1 MKKKSNKKHKKSS
14 AIYKYIIFSLITII
28 IALSAFIGGYILNQK
43 QSQKEIKK
51 YQNTLT
57 LMQQKINQL
66 SKEIQQQKT
75 QKQNISYNNSEII
88 DFLQAANKNKKI
100 NQIKIHKKIK
110 TKKPKLVI
118 IIDDVAFRYEV
129 NLIKSIPFKITPS
142 FFPPT
147 KNHPFTTIYAKSF
160 KDYMVH
166 VPMQAINYPH
176 PEPKTLLI
184 TDSYAVIKHR
194 IDTIK
199 KEFPKAHF
207 INNHTGSRFTAN
219 LQAMNY
225 LFIALKKDNLG
236 FVDSMTTPYS
246 KSKIVD
252 KIYHIP
258 LFQRDIFLDN
268 IQNPTYIKNQLKK
281 AIAIAKKRGYA
292 IAIGHP
298 HKVTLETLKN
308 SKKLLNQVDVIYIDE
323 LTKYAKN

>member
-88 DFLQAANKNKKI
+88 DFLQASNKNKKI

-207 INNHTGSRFTAN
+207 INNHTGSKFTAN

-268 IQNPTYIKNQLKK
+268 IQNPIYIKNQLKK

>member
-1 MKKKSNKKHKKSS
+1 MKKKSNKKNKKSNS
-14 AIYKYIIFSLITII
+14 IYKYIIFSLLTII

-66 SKEIQQQKT
+66 SKEIQNQKIK
-75 QKQNISYNNSEII
+75 KQTISYKNSEII
-88 DFLQAANKNKKI
+88 DFLQATNKKQNIKPAQINKKI
-100 NQIKIHKKIK
+100 N

-129 NLIKSIPFKITPS
+129 NLIKSIPLKITPS

-147 KNHPFTTIYAKSF
+147 KNHPFTAIYAKSF

-176 PEPKTLLI
+176 PEPKTLLV
-184 TDSYAVIKHR
+184 TDNYAIIKKR

-199 KEFPKAHF
+199 KDFPKAHF
-207 INNHTGSRFTAN
+207 INNHTGSKFTAN

-225 LFIALKKDNLG
+225 LFIALKKDHLG

-268 IQNPTYIKNQLKK
+268 IQNPTYIRNQLKK

-298 HKVTLETLKN
+298 HKITLETLKN
-308 SKKLLNQVDVIYIDE
+308 SKKLLSQVDVIYIDE
-323 LTKYAKN
+323 LEKYAKN